1 MGAEYHGYVSDITCS
16 FPISGRFTEDQ
27 RAVYEGVL
35 AAQLAVLK
43 MMVPGTSWIDCH
55 KAAEVEILKSLLA
68 IGIIHNGSI
77 EELVAASIG
86 AVFFPHG
93 LGHLIGCDTH
103 DVGGYIAGT
112 PERVLSVPGLNK
124 LRTCR
129 VLEAGMVLTNEP
141 GCYFIDALLDAAL
154 QDPLRSKYLN
164 EARLSAFRGFG
175 GVRLEDVVW
184 VTGDLEGPRVLSTCP
199 RTVREVEE
207 VMAGGQWP
215 PSKDE
220 APYLRRY
227 WTKLAPNG
235 LGMLDVQLEEA

>member
-1 MGAEYHGYVSDITCS
+1 MYIHLLSINQIYTYHIISIHISLQALLDMGAEYHGYVSDITCS

-27 RAVYEGVL
+27 CAVYEGVL

-103 DVGGYIAGT
+103 DVGG
-112 PERVLSVPGLNK
+112 
-124 LRTCR
+124 
-129 VLEAGMVLTNEP
+129 
-141 GCYFIDALLDAAL
+141 
-154 QDPLRSKYLN
+154 
-164 EARLSAFRGFG
+164 
-175 GVRLEDVVW
+175 
-184 VTGDLEGPRVLSTCP
+184 
-199 RTVREVEE
+199 
-207 VMAGGQWP
+207 
-215 PSKDE
+215 
-220 APYLRRY
+220 
-227 WTKLAPNG
+227 
-235 LGMLDVQLEEA
+235 